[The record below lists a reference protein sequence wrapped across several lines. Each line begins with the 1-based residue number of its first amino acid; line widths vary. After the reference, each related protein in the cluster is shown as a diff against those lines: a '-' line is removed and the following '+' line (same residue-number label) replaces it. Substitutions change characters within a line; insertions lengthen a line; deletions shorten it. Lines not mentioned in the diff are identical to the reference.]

1 MSEYR
6 HPDPDCS
13 CQTCKGPS
21 QEVQNLLARNM
32 SAYLD
37 ELVVKDDLSKY
48 TPYKWYGGFTDKDG
62 NLVKVEGEQM
72 THDELLEAIDFLP
85 LDGLHAWMQP
95 ALRAV
100 VELHKPMGFLDICES
115 CEERE
120 YQGGEGYEVR
130 YPCPTIQAIE
140 KELK

>member
-13 CQTCKGPS
+13 CQTCNGPS

-100 VELHKPMGFLDICES
+100 VELHRPEKQIIKGFKN
-115 CEERE
+115 E
-120 YQGGEGYEVR
+120 YWCMADNNELVP

-140 KELK
+140 KELG

>member
-13 CQTCKGPS
+13 CQTCNGPS

-100 VELHKPMGFLDICES
+100 VELHKPIQISNEQLCNA
-115 CEERE
+115 CEEWTN
-120 YQGGEGYEVR
+120 EGQKQLF